1 MPLVMKVKWYLYK
14 GLNTFIIFQV
24 FVVGPDKRL
33 KLSILYPATTGRN
46 FDEIL
51 RAIDSLQLTAT
62 KKVATPVDWK
72 VETFFPF
79 SFFFLSYCRVLF
91 HKLSCFYVVK
101 IVNVNSIFADLN
113 FTVLHDHQCLFEIL
127 EYFFFFFCLS
137 LVKKS
142 WSSLLSQMKMPTSI
156 SQLVLPSKRCLLG
169 KNTFATLNHNV

>member
-79 SFFFLSYCRVLF
+79 SFFFSL
-91 HKLSCFYVVK
+91 
-101 IVNVNSIFADLN
+101 
-113 FTVLHDHQCLFEIL
+113 IL
-127 EYFFFFFCLS
+127 QSF
-137 LVKKS
+137 
-142 WSSLLSQMKMPTSI
+142 I
-156 SQLVLPSKRCLLG
+156 
-169 KNTFATLNHNV
+169 A